1 MPERRTGMRAGGHP
15 NSGRLATPTPQG
27 CPPRCERTARSRLQ
41 FGAAGRSHFI
51 LSQPL
56 FISPS
61 AVSGDVVIPTPIRG
75 DAAMRVAD
83 IMQTNLETIGADDTV
98 EAAVEILA
106 DKHISGLPVVSKRG
120 QLIGV
125 VSTTDVL
132 QLLAEAPDPER
143 RAEILEG
150 TQVREIM
157 TAKPITVG
165 PDESVP
171 EAARQML
178 YGEIH
183 RLFVEF
189 DGSLV
194 GVLTQSDIVGAVAGA
209 IPGGTL

>member
-1 MPERRTGMRAGGHP
+1 
-15 NSGRLATPTPQG
+15 
-27 CPPRCERTARSRLQ
+27 
-41 FGAAGRSHFI
+41 
-51 LSQPL
+51 
-56 FISPS
+56 
-61 AVSGDVVIPTPIRG
+61 
-75 DAAMRVAD
+75 MRVAD
-83 IMQTNLETIGADDTV
+83 IMQTSLETIGTDDSVAD
-98 EAAVEILA
+98 AVEILA

-125 VSTTDVL
+125 LSTTDVL
-132 QLLAEAPDPER
+132 TLLAEAPDPEHR
-143 RAEILEG
+143 GEVLER

-165 PDESVP
+165 PDEDVH

-189 DGSLV
+189 DGALV

-209 IPGGTL
+209 RL

>member
-1 MPERRTGMRAGGHP
+1 
-15 NSGRLATPTPQG
+15 
-27 CPPRCERTARSRLQ
+27 
-41 FGAAGRSHFI
+41 
-51 LSQPL
+51 
-56 FISPS
+56 
-61 AVSGDVVIPTPIRG
+61 
-75 DAAMRVAD
+75 MRVAD
-83 IMQTNLETIGADDTV
+83 IMQTNIETIGTDDTV
-98 EAAVEILA
+98 ADAVAILA

-120 QLIGV
+120 QLTGV

-132 QLLAEAPDPER
+132 QLLAETPDAEQRGEVLER
-143 RAEILEG
+143 

-165 PDESVP
+165 PDEDIH

-189 DGSLV
+189 DGALV

-209 IPGGTL
+209 RL

>member
-1 MPERRTGMRAGGHP
+1 
-15 NSGRLATPTPQG
+15 
-27 CPPRCERTARSRLQ
+27 
-41 FGAAGRSHFI
+41 
-51 LSQPL
+51 
-56 FISPS
+56 
-61 AVSGDVVIPTPIRG
+61 
-75 DAAMRVAD
+75 MRVAD
-83 IMQTNLETIGADDTV
+83 IMQTNLETISTEDSV
-98 EAAVEILA
+98 EAAVEVLA

-125 VSTTDVL
+125 LSTTDVL

-143 RAEILEG
+143 RGEVLEG
-150 TQVREIM
+150 TLVRDIM

-165 PDESVP
+165 PDEDIH

-209 IPGGTL
+209 VPGSRL